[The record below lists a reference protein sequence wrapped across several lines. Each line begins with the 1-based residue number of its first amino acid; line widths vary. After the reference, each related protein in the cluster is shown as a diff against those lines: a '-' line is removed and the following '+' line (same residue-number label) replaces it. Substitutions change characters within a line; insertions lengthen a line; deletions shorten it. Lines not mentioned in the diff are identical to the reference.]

1 MENNKK
7 YSITNYASFE
17 KLYEAIVTD
26 LNTKIS
32 GKSAYHRIYGPGIIK
47 AVLGQGKISTN
58 TYDFY
63 IEIAFDSGF
72 TRVFAPSMAIKN
84 LNFDEYSTYAEYFAI
99 LIQAYSEQRAY
110 EAKKEE
116 ELKLFKKELEEKH
129 KYENKINAV
138 LNQLKNLQLDELS
151 EATDEFYVALG
162 WLAKHATTASASIPD
177 YTESWFKD
185 TFGQAA
191 PYNIVDSRRRTSGG
205 YLMRWAPSFTLY
217 IKNAK
222 QVPSI
227 LAPYVS
233 RNCLHNTK
241 LIYQLVENYGFNFG
255 SSQNFENIKTRIPTQ
270 FMSSFNL
277 GLTLI

>member
-1 MENNKK
+1 
-7 YSITNYASFE
+7 
-17 KLYEAIVTD
+17 
-26 LNTKIS
+26 
-32 GKSAYHRIYGPGIIK
+32 
-47 AVLGQGKISTN
+47 
-58 TYDFY
+58 
-63 IEIAFDSGF
+63 
-72 TRVFAPSMAIKN
+72 MAIKN

-129 KYENKINAV
+129 KYENKINAI

-191 PYNIVDSRRRTSGG
+191 PYSIVDSRRRTSGG

-222 QVPSI
+222 QAPSI
-227 LAPYVS
+227 LAPYIS

-255 SSQNFENIKTRIPTQ
+255 SSQNFENIKSRIPTQ